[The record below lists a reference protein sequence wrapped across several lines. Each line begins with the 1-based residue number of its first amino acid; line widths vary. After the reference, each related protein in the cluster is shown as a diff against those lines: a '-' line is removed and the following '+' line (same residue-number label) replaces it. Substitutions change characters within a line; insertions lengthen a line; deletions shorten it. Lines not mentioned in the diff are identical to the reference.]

1 MSDNIRGKIRGIR
14 KIRRKI
20 VLKNQN
26 FETKAVESPHADP
39 RLVKLGTIPGMF

>member
-20 VLKNQN
+20 VPKNKK
-26 FETKAVESPHADP
+26 FETKAVESLNADP
-39 RLVKLGTIPGMF
+39 RLVKLGTITGMF